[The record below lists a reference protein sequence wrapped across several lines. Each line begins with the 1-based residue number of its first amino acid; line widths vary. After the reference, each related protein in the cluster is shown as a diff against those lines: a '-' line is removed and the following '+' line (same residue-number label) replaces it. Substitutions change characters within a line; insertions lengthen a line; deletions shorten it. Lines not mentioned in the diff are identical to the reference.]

1 MTIKGSLI
9 KRNIAANL
17 IGTGVVTLLTL
28 VITPLQIKILGIE
41 AYGIVGFIVTLQVI
55 FAVFD
60 LGLSSTLTRELA
72 IDSSPN
78 KVTCRSLIST
88 VSGVYWLAAISIS
101 ILIIVFAE
109 PISHWWFHQSEIS
122 QDTLTFSVRVIG
134 LYLGLRWP
142 VAMYAG
148 ILSGLQHMQVLNIVK
163 VGITIFRLGGGIG
176 VLLIW
181 RNLDIFLIWV
191 AISGL
196 FELGCYW
203 FACRRAFPD
212 LSLFKYFSIDEIKRV
227 WKFSFGMNALSILAI
242 IIVQMD
248 RLMISK
254 LNTLEILG
262 YYSLA
267 YMAVTGLSL
276 VLSSISSAALPWL
289 ANSLQSNNKADLVS
303 RYEKSSLLILLAV
316 GFFACAMVF
325 YPYLLLSIWVDK
337 NTALNASNIFL
348 LLALGTWLSAINTN
362 LYNVAIA
369 SGQPYWHLRVNLI
382 LIAPY
387 TATLY
392 FLIENFGGVGAAIGW
407 ILLNLGYILL
417 LSKAVSVNI
426 LRIKVSKLFIEI
438 VFPSLFV
445 AFVSYVPFKIF
456 STIFSFEQSAE
467 LLILLLSS
475 SLYLLIGYLVLPK
488 TLKVNLF
495 GRGLK
500 NIF

>member
-1 MTIKGSLI
+1 MTIEGSLI

-17 IGTGVVTLLTL
+17 IGTGVVTILTL

-41 AYGIVGFIVTLQVI
+41 AYGIVGFIATLQVI

-72 IDSSPN
+72 IDCSPN
-78 KVTCRSLIST
+78 KMSCRSLIST

-101 ILIIVFAE
+101 VLIIVFAG
-109 PISHWWFHQSEIS
+109 PISQWWFHAGEVS

-148 ILSGLQHMQVLNIVK
+148 ILSGLQHMHVLNIVK
-163 VGITIFRLGGGIG
+163 VGVTIFRLGGGVG

-203 FACRRAFPD
+203 FACRRSFPG
-212 LSLFKYFSIDEIKRV
+212 LSLFKHFSIDEIKRV
-227 WKFSFGMNALSILAI
+227 WKFSFSMNALSILAI
-242 IIVQMD
+242 MIVQMD

-254 LNTLEILG
+254 LDTLEILG
-262 YYSLA
+262 YYNFA

-276 VLSSISSAALPWL
+276 VLSSISSAVLPWL
-289 ANSLQSNNKADLVS
+289 ANSLQSNNKADLVN
-303 RYEKSSLLILLAV
+303 RYEKSSLLILLVV

-325 YPYLLLSIWVDK
+325 YPYLLLSMWVDK

-369 SGQPYWHLRVNLI
+369 SGQPYWHLRVNII

-387 TATLY
+387 TAALY
-392 FLIENFGGVGAAIGW
+392 FLIENFGGIGAAIGW
-407 ILLNLGYILL
+407 ILLNLGYILF
-417 LSKAVSVNI
+417 LSKTISVNI
-426 LRIKVSKLFIEI
+426 LRIKASKLFKEI
-438 VFPSLFV
+438 VFPALFV
-445 AFVSYVPFKIF
+445 TLVSYVPLKII
-456 STIFSFEQSAE
+456 STIFSFEQPGE
-467 LLILLLSS
+467 LSILLLSS
-475 SLYLLIGYLVLPK
+475 VIYLLIGYLVLPK
-488 TLKVNLF
+488 TLKVNII